1 MFTRQE
7 TPQPSVW
14 THEHFETQMFNIE
27 YLLQQGDIASAGQ
40 QAEALVNQALQA
52 GETAYQEAAYDIA
65 TAAFML
71 GNVCFFQQNY
81 PAALSA
87 YQHAKNLFS
96 RLNEAHSIAVAW
108 HQIGVVYT
116 RMQHYTQAEQAC
128 RESLSL
134 KNGQGNQADI
144 ASTLNQL
151 GNIYDNWSKFEQAV
165 DCYRQAATSYAQLDD
180 KLYEG
185 VTRSN
190 IANSLIALQR
200 YEEARSEVQRAMM
213 CKQDAGHVAEPW
225 KTWNIAAELEQAIDN
240 PAAAHA
246 AKQQAI
252 HSYLAYRRDGGQNL
266 SGSSPVPQYCLAT
279 LRAIHD
285 NNPAAAEQ
293 ELLSL
298 PNQGYFTPVIAKL
311 IAMLQGERD
320 AGLAY
325 DTELDF
331 ISAAELL
338 LLLEQLD

>member
-1 MFTRQE
+1 MLTSQE
-7 TPQPSVW
+7 TPQSSVW
-14 THEHFETQMFNIE
+14 THEHFETQLFNIE

-52 GETAYQEAAYDIA
+52 GESAYQGAAYDIA

-87 YQHAKNLFS
+87 YQHAKNLFN

-108 HQIGVVYT
+108 HQLGMVYT
-116 RMQHYTQAEQAC
+116 RMQDYTQAEQAC

-134 KNGQGNQADI
+134 KNAQGNQADI
-144 ASTLNQL
+144 AGTLNQL
-151 GNIYDNWSKFEQAV
+151 GNIYSDWGKLEQAV
-165 DCYRQAATSYAQLDD
+165 DFYRQAADSYAQLDD

-190 IANSLIALQR
+190 IANSLIPLQC
-200 YEEARSEVQRAMM
+200 YDEARCEVQQAIA
-213 CKQDAGHVAEPW
+213 CKTDLGHAAESW
-225 KTWNIAAELEQAIDN
+225 KTWNILAELEQAIDN

-252 HSYLAYRRDGGQNL
+252 HSYLAYRHDGGQNL
-266 SGSSPVPQYCLAT
+266 SGSPVPHYCLGT
-279 LRAIHD
+279 LRAIQD
-285 NNPAAAEQ
+285 NNTAVAAQ
-293 ELLSL
+293 ELSSL
-298 PNQGYFTPVIAKL
+298 PDQGDFTPVIAKL
-311 IAMLQGERD
+311 IAVLHGARNV
-320 AGLAY
+320 GLA
-325 DTELDF
+325 DDAELDF

-338 LLLEQLD
+338 LLLEQLN

>member
-7 TPQPSVW
+7 TPQSSDW
-14 THEHFETQMFNIE
+14 THEHFATQLFNIE
-27 YLLQQGDIASAGQ
+27 YLLQQGELPSAAQ

-52 GETAYQEAAYDIA
+52 GESAYQGAAYDIA

-108 HQIGVVYT
+108 HQLGVVYT
-116 RMQHYTQAEQAC
+116 RMQDYAQAEQAC

-134 KNGQGNQADI
+134 KNAQGNQADI

-151 GNIYDNWSKFEQAV
+151 GNIYSDWGKLEQAV
-165 DCYRQAATSYAQLDD
+165 DCYRQAADSYAQLDD

-190 IANSLIALQR
+190 IANSLIPLQR
-200 YEEARSEVQRAMM
+200 YEEARSEVQRAMV
-213 CKQDAGHVAEPW
+213 CKTDLGHAAEPW
-225 KTWNIAAELEQAIDN
+225 KTWNIAAELEQATDN

-266 SGSSPVPQYCLAT
+266 SGSPVPQYCLGT
-279 LRAIHD
+279 LRAIQD
-285 NNPAAAEQ
+285 NNPAAATQ

-298 PNQGYFTPVIAKL
+298 PDQGYFTPVIAKL
-311 IAMLQGERD
+311 IAILQGERD
-320 AGLAY
+320 AGLAD

-338 LLLEQLD
+338 LLLEQLS